1 MQGPLR
7 EQARSHRGAAGL
19 VGWCGGQSSMNLSG
33 PFIKRPVATMLL
45 SLAIMLLGGVSFGL
59 LPVSPLPQMD
69 FPVIVVQASLPG
81 ASPEVMASTV
91 ATPLERS
98 FGSIAGVN
106 TMSSRSSQGS
116 TRVILQFDLDRD
128 INGAA
133 REVQAAINA
142 SRTLLPS
149 GMRSMPTYKKV
160 NPSQAPIMVLSLTSD
175 VLEKGQL
182 YDLASTILSQS
193 LSQVQGV
200 GEVQIGGSSLPA
212 VRIELEPQSLN
223 QYGVALD
230 DVRNTIAN
238 ANVRRPKG
246 SVEDDQRLW
255 QVQANDQLEKAKD
268 YESLIIHYN
277 GGAALRLKD
286 VAKVSDGVEDRYNS
300 GFFND
305 DAAVLL
311 VINRQAGA
319 NIIETVNEI
328 KAQLPALQ
336 AVLPASVKLNLA
348 MDRSP
353 VIKATLHEAEMT
365 LLIAVALVILVVFLF
380 LGNFRASLIPTLAV
394 PVSLV
399 GTFAVMY
406 LYGFSL
412 NNLSLMAL
420 ILATGLVVDDAI
432 VVLEN
437 ISRHIDEGVRPMRA
451 AYLGAQEVGFTLLSM
466 NVSLVAVFLS
476 ILFMG
481 GIIESLFREFSITL
495 AAAIVV
501 SLVVSLTLTPMLCAR
516 WLKPHTP
523 GQENRLQRWSRRAN
537 DWMVGKY
544 ATSLDWVLR
553 HKRLTLL
560 SLFVTIG
567 VNIALYVVVPKTFMP
582 QQDTGQLIGFVRGDD
597 GLSFSV
603 MQPKMEIFRRAVLK
617 DEAVE
622 SVAGFI
628 GGNNGTNNAFM
639 LVRLKPIKERSISA
653 QKVIERL
660 RKEMPKVPGAQLMLM
675 ADQDLQ
681 FGGGREQTT
690 SQYSYILQSG
700 DLGALREW
708 YPKVVTALKALPELT
723 AIDAREGRGA
733 RQVTLIVDR
742 DQAKRLGVDM
752 DMVTAVLNNAYSQ
765 RQISTIYDSL
775 NQYQVVMEVNPKY
788 AQDPITLK
796 QVQVITADGARIPLS
811 TIAHYENS
819 LENDRVSHEGQFASE
834 SIAFDMAEG
843 VTVEQGGAAIERA
856 IAKVG
861 LPEDVIAKMAGTA
874 DAFAATQKSQP
885 WMILG
890 ALVAVYLVLGVL
902 YESYI
907 HPLTILST
915 LPSAGVG
922 ALLSI
927 YALGG
932 EFSLISLLGLFL
944 LIGVVKKNAILMID
958 LALQLER
965 SQGMAPL
972 ESIRSAC
979 LQRLRP
985 ILMTTLAAIL
995 GALPLLMSRAEGAE
1009 MRQPLGLT
1017 IIGGLIFSQVLT
1029 LYTTPVVYLYLD
1041 RLRHRFNKWRGVRT
1055 DAALETPL

>member
-1 MQGPLR
+1 
-7 EQARSHRGAAGL
+7 
-19 VGWCGGQSSMNLSG
+19 MNLSG

-98 FGSIAGVN
+98 FGAIAGVN

-142 SRTLLPS
+142 SRNLLPS

-193 LSQVQGV
+193 LSRVQGV

-212 VRIELEPQSLN
+212 VRIELEPQALN

-230 DVRNTIAN
+230 DVRKTIAD

-246 SVEDDQRLW
+246 SVEDGERLW
-255 QVQANDQLEKAKD
+255 QIQANDQLEKAKD
-268 YESLIIHYN
+268 YESLIIHYAD
-277 GGAALRLKD
+277 GAALRLKD

-365 LLIAVALVILVVFLF
+365 LLIAVALVVLVVYLF

-437 ISRHIDEGVRPMRA
+437 ISRHIDEGVKPMQA
-451 AYLGAQEVGFTLLSM
+451 AYLGAKEVGFTLLSM

-481 GIIESLFREFSITL
+481 GLVESLFREFSITL

-523 GQENRLQRWSRRAN
+523 GQENRLQRWSHKTN

-553 HKRLTLL
+553 HRRLTLF
-560 SLFVTIG
+560 SLLLTVG
-567 VNIALYVVVPKTFMP
+567 VNIALYVVVPKTFLP

-597 GLSFSV
+597 GLSFNV
-603 MQPKMEIFRRAVLK
+603 MQPKMETFRRAVLK

-639 LVRLKPIKERSISA
+639 IVRLKPIKERQLSA

-681 FGGGREQTT
+681 FGGGREQTS
-690 SQYSYILQSG
+690 SQYTYILQSG
-700 DLGALREW
+700 DLAELRKW
-708 YPKVVTALKALPELT
+708 FPKVVTALRALPELT
-723 AIDAREGRGA
+723 AIDAREGAGA
-733 RQVTLIVDR
+733 QQVTLIVDR

-752 DMVTAVLNNAYSQ
+752 NMVTAVLNNAYSQ

-788 AQDPITLK
+788 AQDPVTLK
-796 QVQVITADGARIPLS
+796 QVEVITADGARVPLS
-811 TIAHYENS
+811 TFAHYENS

-834 SIAFDMAEG
+834 SISFDMAEG
-843 VTVEQGGAAIERA
+843 VTVEQGSAAIERA

-885 WMILG
+885 FMILG
-890 ALVAVYLVLGVL
+890 ALLAVYLVLGVL

-932 EFSLISLLGLFL
+932 EFSLISLLGIFL

-965 SQGMAPL
+965 HEGLSPL

-995 GALPLLMSRAEGAE
+995 GALPLLLGRAEGAE

-1017 IIGGLIFSQVLT
+1017 IIGGLVFSQVLT

-1041 RLRHRFNKWRGVRT
+1041 KLRHRFNKWRGVRT

>member
-1 MQGPLR
+1 
-7 EQARSHRGAAGL
+7 
-19 VGWCGGQSSMNLSG
+19 MNLSG
-33 PFIKRPVATMLL
+33 PFIRRPVATMLL
-45 SLAIMLLGGVSFGL
+45 SFAIMLLGGVCFGL

-69 FPVIVVQASLPG
+69 FPVIVVQANLPG

-98 FGSIAGVN
+98 FGAIAGVN

-142 SRTLLPS
+142 SRNLLPS

-193 LSQVQGV
+193 LSQVSGV

-212 VRIELEPQSLN
+212 VRIELEPQLLN

-230 DVRNTIAN
+230 DVRTAIADS
-238 ANVRRPKG
+238 NVRRPKG
-246 SVEDDQRLW
+246 SVEDDRRMW

-268 YESLIIHYN
+268 YETLVIRYQDGSV
-277 GGAALRLKD
+277 LRLKD
-286 VAKVSDGVEDRYNS
+286 VAKVTDSVEDRYNS

-311 VINRQAGA
+311 VINRQSGA

-365 LLIAVALVILVVFLF
+365 LLIAVALVVLVVFLF

-437 ISRHIDEGVRPMRA
+437 ISRHIDEGVPPMEA
-451 AYLGAQEVGFTLLSM
+451 AYRGAEEVGFTLLSM

-495 AAAIVV
+495 AASIVV

-516 WLKPHTP
+516 WLKPHVP
-523 GQENRLQRWSRRAN
+523 GQENRLQRWSQRLNER
-537 DWMVGKY
+537 MVRGY
-544 ATSLDWVLR
+544 ASSLDWVLR
-553 HKRLTLL
+553 HRRLTLL
-560 SLFVTIG
+560 SLLVTIG
-567 VNIALYVVVPKTFMP
+567 VNVALYVVVPKTFMP

-597 GLSFSV
+597 GLSFGV

-617 DEAVE
+617 DEAVQ

-639 LVRLKPIKERSISA
+639 LVRLKPIKERNISA

-690 SQYSYILQSG
+690 SQYSYILQSAG
-700 DLGALREW
+700 LASLRTW
-708 YPKVVTALKALPELT
+708 YPKVVAAFRALPELT
-723 AIDAREGRGA
+723 AIDARDGGGA
-733 RQVTLIVDR
+733 QQVTLVVDR
-742 DQAKRLGVDM
+742 DQAKRLGIDM
-752 DMVTAVLNNAYSQ
+752 DMVTSVLNNAYSQ

-788 AQDPITLK
+788 AQDPSTLE
-796 QVQVITADGARIPLS
+796 QVQVITADGARVPLS

-819 LENDRVSHEGQFASE
+819 LEDDRVSHEGQFASE
-834 SIAFDMAEG
+834 GISFDMAEG
-843 VTVEQGGAAIERA
+843 VTVEQGTAAIERT
-856 IAKVG
+856 IAKLG
-861 LPEDVIAKMAGTA
+861 MPEDVIVKMAGTA

-885 WMILG
+885 FMILG
-890 ALVAVYLVLGVL
+890 ALLAVYLVLGVL

-927 YALGG
+927 YALGS

-965 SQGMAPL
+965 AGQTPL

-979 LQRLRP
+979 LLRLRP

-995 GALPLLMSRAEGAE
+995 GALPLLLGAAEGSE

-1017 IIGGLIFSQVLT
+1017 IIGGLVFSQVLT

-1041 RLRHRFNKWRGVRT
+1041 KLRHRFNRWRGVRT

>member
-1 MQGPLR
+1 
-7 EQARSHRGAAGL
+7 
-19 VGWCGGQSSMNLSG
+19 MNLSG
-33 PFIKRPVATMLL
+33 PFIRRPVATLLL
-45 SLAIMLLGGVSFGL
+45 SLAIMLLGGVSFNL
-59 LPVSPLPQMD
+59 LPVSPLPQID
-69 FPVIVVQASLPG
+69 FPVIVVSASLPG

-98 FGSIAGVN
+98 FGSIAGIT
-106 TMSSRSSQGS
+106 TMSSSSSQGS
-116 TRVILQFDLDRD
+116 TRVILAFDADRD

-142 SRTLLPS
+142 SRNLLPS
-149 GMRSMPTYKKV
+149 GMRSMPTYKKI
-160 NPSQAPIMVLSLTSD
+160 NPSQAPVMVLSLTSD
-175 VLEKGQL
+175 VLQKGQL

-193 LSQVQGV
+193 LSQVPGV

-212 VRIELEPQSLN
+212 VRIELQPKALD

-238 ANVRRPKG
+238 ANQRRPKG
-246 SVEDDQRLW
+246 SLEDSQRNW
-255 QVQANDQLEKAKD
+255 QIQANDQLEKAKD
-268 YESLIIHYN
+268 YEPLLIRYQN
-277 GGAALRLKD
+277 GAALRLSD
-286 VAKVSDGVEDRYNS
+286 VAKITDGVEDRYNS
-300 GFFND
+300 GFFNND
-305 DAAVLL
+305 SAVLL
-311 VINRQAGA
+311 VINRQSGA
-319 NIIETVNEI
+319 NIIETVRQI

-336 AVLPASVKLNLA
+336 AVLPSSVKLSLA

-353 VIKATLHEAEMT
+353 VITATLHEAEMT
-365 LLIAVALVILVVFLF
+365 LLIAVGLVILVVYLF

-412 NNLSLMAL
+412 NNFSLMAL

-437 ISRHIDEGVRPMRA
+437 ISRHIDEGVPPMKA
-451 AYLGAQEVGFTLLSM
+451 AYLGAEEVGFTLLSM

-481 GIIESLFREFSITL
+481 GIVTSLFREFSITL
-495 AAAIVV
+495 SAAIIV
-501 SLVVSLTLTPMLCAR
+501 SLIVSLTLTPMLCAR
-516 WLKPHTP
+516 WLKPQVKGRMT
-523 GQENRLQRWSRRAN
+523 GLQRWSQKVN
-537 DWMVGKY
+537 DRMVAGY
-544 ATSLDWVLR
+544 ASSLDWVLR
-553 HKRLTLL
+553 HRRLTLL
-560 SLFVTIG
+560 SLLLTIG
-567 VNIALYVVVPKTFMP
+567 VNVALYVVVPKTFMP

-603 MQPKMEIFRRAVLK
+603 MQPKMETFRKAVLN
-617 DEAVE
+617 DPAVL

-628 GGNNGTNNAFM
+628 GGNNGTNNAVM
-639 LVRLKPIKERSISA
+639 LVRLKPIAERKVSA
-653 QKVIERL
+653 QAVIERL
-660 RKEMPKVPGAQLMLM
+660 RKDVPLVPGGRLFLM

-681 FGGGREQTT
+681 FGGGRDQT
-690 SQYSYILQSG
+690 SAQYSYILQSG
-700 DLGALREW
+700 DLAALRLW
-708 YPKVVTALKALPELT
+708 YPKVVAAMRALPELT

-733 RQVTLIVDR
+733 AQVTLIVDR
-742 DQAKRLGVDM
+742 DQAKRLGIDM

-788 AQDPITLK
+788 AQDPITLN
-796 QVQVITADGARIPLS
+796 QMQVITADGARVPLS

-819 LENDRVSHEGQFASE
+819 LANDRVSHEGQFASE
-834 SIAFDMAEG
+834 NIAFDMAPG
-843 VTVEQGGAAIERA
+843 VTVEQGTAAIERA

-874 DAFAATQKSQP
+874 DAFAATQKGQP
-885 WMILG
+885 FMILG
-890 ALVAVYLVLGVL
+890 ALVAVYLVLGIL

-922 ALLSI
+922 AMLAI
-927 YALGG
+927 YLTGG

-965 SQGMAPL
+965 NDGLGPL

-979 LQRLRP
+979 LLRLRP

-995 GALPLLMSRAEGAE
+995 GALPLLLGTGDGAE
-1009 MRQPLGLT
+1009 MRHPLGLT
-1017 IIGGLIFSQVLT
+1017 IIGGLVFSQVLT

-1041 RLRHRFNKWRGVRT
+1041 RARHRFNAWRGVRT
-1055 DAALETPL
+1055 DAALDSAL

>member
-1 MQGPLR
+1 
-7 EQARSHRGAAGL
+7 
-19 VGWCGGQSSMNLSG
+19 MNLSG

-45 SLAIMLLGGVSFGL
+45 SLAIILLGGVSFGL

-98 FGSIAGVN
+98 FGAIAGVN

-142 SRTLLPS
+142 SRNLLPS

-212 VRIELEPQSLN
+212 VRIELEPQALN

-230 DVRNTIAN
+230 DVRKTIAD

-246 SVEDDQRLW
+246 SVEDGQRLW
-255 QVQANDQLEKAKD
+255 QIQANDQLEKAKD
-268 YESLIIHYN
+268 YESLIIHYAD
-277 GGAALRLKD
+277 GAALRLKD

-336 AVLPASVKLNLA
+336 AVLPASVKLDLA

-365 LLIAVALVILVVFLF
+365 LLIAVVLVILVVFLF

-437 ISRHIDEGVRPMRA
+437 ISRHIDEGVKPMQA
-451 AYLGAQEVGFTLLSM
+451 AYLGAKEVGFTLLSM

-481 GIIESLFREFSITL
+481 GIVESLFREFSITL

-523 GQENRLQRWSRRAN
+523 GQENRLQRWSRRTN

-553 HKRLTLL
+553 HRRLTLL
-560 SLFVTIG
+560 SLLITVG
-567 VNIALYVVVPKTFMP
+567 VNVALYVVVPKTFMP

-628 GGNNGTNNAFM
+628 GGSNGTNNAFM
-639 LVRLKPIKERSISA
+639 LVRLKPIKERQLNA

-700 DLGALREW
+700 DLGELRKW
-708 YPKVVTALKALPELT
+708 YPKVVAALRALPELT
-723 AIDAREGRGA
+723 AIDAREGKGA
-733 RQVTLIVDR
+733 QQVTLIVDR
-742 DQAKRLGVDM
+742 DQAKRLGIDM
-752 DMVTAVLNNAYSQ
+752 DMVTSVLNNAYSQ

-788 AQDPITLK
+788 AQDPVTLK
-796 QVQVITADGARIPLS
+796 QVQVITADGARVPLS
-811 TIAHYENS
+811 TIAHYESS
-819 LENDRVSHEGQFASE
+819 LEDDRVSHEGQFASE
-834 SIAFDMAEG
+834 DISFDMAEG
-843 VTVEQGGAAIERA
+843 VTVEQGSAAIERA
-856 IAKVG
+856 IAKLG

-885 WMILG
+885 FMILG
-890 ALVAVYLVLGVL
+890 ALLAVYLVLGVL

-965 SQGMAPL
+965 HQGLSPL

-995 GALPLLMSRAEGAE
+995 GALPLLLSRAEGAE

-1041 RLRHRFNKWRGVRT
+1041 KLRHRFNKWRGVRT

>member
-1 MQGPLR
+1 
-7 EQARSHRGAAGL
+7 
-19 VGWCGGQSSMNLSG
+19 MNLSG
-33 PFIKRPVATMLL
+33 PFIRRPVATMLL
-45 SLAIMLLGGVSFGL
+45 SFAIMLLGGVSFGL
-59 LPVSPLPQMD
+59 LPVAPLPQMD
-69 FPVIVVQASLPG
+69 FPVIVVQANLPG

-98 FGSIAGVN
+98 FGAIAGVN

-142 SRTLLPS
+142 SRNLLPS

-175 VLEKGQL
+175 VLKKGQL

-193 LSQVQGV
+193 LSQVSGV

-212 VRIELEPQSLN
+212 VRIELEPHLLN

-230 DVRNTIAN
+230 DVRTAIADS
-238 ANVRRPKG
+238 NVRRPKG
-246 SVEDDQRLW
+246 SVEDDRRMW

-268 YESLIIHYN
+268 YETLIIRYQD
-277 GGAALRLKD
+277 GSVLRLKD
-286 VAKVSDGVEDRYNS
+286 VAKVTDSVEDRYNS
-300 GFFND
+300 GFFNN

-365 LLIAVALVILVVFLF
+365 LLIAVALVVLVVFLF

-437 ISRHIDEGVRPMRA
+437 ISRHIDEGVPPMTA
-451 AYLGAQEVGFTLLSM
+451 AYRGAEEVGFTLLSM

-495 AAAIVV
+495 AASIVV

-516 WLKPHTP
+516 WLKPHVP
-523 GQENRLQRWSRRAN
+523 GQENRLQRWSQRLNER
-537 DWMVGKY
+537 MVRGY

-553 HKRLTLL
+553 HRRLTLL
-560 SLFVTIG
+560 SLLVTIG
-567 VNIALYVVVPKTFMP
+567 VNVALYVVVPKTFMP

-597 GLSFSV
+597 GLSFNV

-617 DEAVE
+617 DEAVQ

-639 LVRLKPIKERSISA
+639 LVRLKPIKERDISA

-690 SQYSYILQSG
+690 SQYSYILQSA
-700 DLGALREW
+700 DLASLRAW
-708 YPKVVTALKALPELT
+708 YPKVVAAFRALPELT
-723 AIDAREGRGA
+723 AIDARDGGGA
-733 RQVTLIVDR
+733 QQVTLVVDR
-742 DQAKRLGVDM
+742 DQAKRLGIDM

-788 AQDPITLK
+788 AQDPSTLE
-796 QVQVITADGARIPLS
+796 QVQVITADGARVPLS
-811 TIAHYENS
+811 AIAHYENS
-819 LENDRVSHEGQFASE
+819 LEDDRVSHEGQFASE
-834 SIAFDMAEG
+834 GISFDMAEG
-843 VTVEQGGAAIERA
+843 VSVEQGTAAIERA
-856 IAKVG
+856 LAKLG

-885 WMILG
+885 FMILG
-890 ALVAVYLVLGVL
+890 ALLAVYLVLGVL

-965 SQGMAPL
+965 AGQTPL

-979 LQRLRP
+979 LLRLRP

-995 GALPLLMSRAEGAE
+995 GALPLLLGAAEGSE

-1017 IIGGLIFSQVLT
+1017 IIGGLVFSQVLT

-1041 RLRHRFNKWRGVRT
+1041 KLRHRFNRWRGVRT

>member
-1 MQGPLR
+1 
-7 EQARSHRGAAGL
+7 
-19 VGWCGGQSSMNLSG
+19 MNLSG

-69 FPVIVVQASLPG
+69 FPVIVVSASLPG

-98 FGSIAGVN
+98 FGAIAGVN

-116 TRVILQFDLDRD
+116 TRVILQFDQDRD

-142 SRTLLPS
+142 SRNLLPS

-175 VLEKGQL
+175 VLAKGEL

-193 LSQVQGV
+193 LSQVPGV

-212 VRIELEPQSLN
+212 VRIELEPQLLN

-246 SVEDDQRLW
+246 AVSNDEHNW
-255 QVQANDQLEKAKD
+255 QIQANDQLEKAKD
-268 YESLIIHYN
+268 YEPLIIRYQD
-277 GGAALRLKD
+277 GAALRLSH
-286 VAKVSDGVEDRYNS
+286 VAKVQDGVEDRYNS
-300 GFFND
+300 GFFNN

-319 NIIETVNEI
+319 NIIETVNAI

-399 GTFAVMY
+399 GTFAIMY
-406 LYGFSL
+406 LFGFSL

-437 ISRHIDEGVRPMRA
+437 ISRHIDAGISPMKA
-451 AYLGAQEVGFTLLSM
+451 AYLGAKEVGFTLLSM

-516 WLKPHTP
+516 WLKPHVP
-523 GQENRLQRWSRRAN
+523 GTENAMQRWSIRLN
-537 DWMVGKY
+537 DRMVLGY
-544 ATSLDWVLR
+544 ARSLDWVLR

-560 SLFVTIG
+560 SLLLTIG
-567 VNIALYVVVPKTFMP
+567 VNVALYVVVPKTFMP

-603 MQPKMEIFRRAVLK
+603 MQPKMDIFRQAVLA
-617 DEAVE
+617 DPAVD

-628 GGNNGTNNAFM
+628 GGNSGTNNAVM
-639 LVRLKPIKERSISA
+639 IVRLKPITERKISA

-660 RKEMPKVPGAQLMLM
+660 RDNMPKVPGGRLMLM

-681 FGGGREQTT
+681 FGGGREQTS

-700 DLGALREW
+700 DLGELRTW
-708 YPKVVTALKALPELT
+708 YPKVVAALKSLPELT

-733 RQVTLIVDR
+733 QQVTLVVDR
-742 DQAKRLGVDM
+742 DQAKRLGVNM

-788 AQDPITLK
+788 AQDPQTLD

-811 TIAHYENS
+811 AIAHYENS
-819 LENDRVSHEGQFASE
+819 LQDDRVEHEGQFASE
-834 SIAFDMAEG
+834 TISFDMAPG
-843 VTVEQGGAAIERA
+843 VSLEQGTAAIERE
-856 IAKVG
+856 IAKLG
-861 LPEDVIAKMAGTA
+861 LPEEVIVKMAGTG

-885 WMILG
+885 FMILG
-890 ALVAVYLVLGVL
+890 ALVAVYLVLGIL

-927 YALGG
+927 YLTGG
-932 EFSLISLLGLFL
+932 EFSLISLLGIFL

-965 SQGMAPL
+965 HSGMGPQ

-995 GALPLLMSRAEGAE
+995 GALPLMLSHAEGAE

-1017 IIGGLIFSQVLT
+1017 IIGGLVFSQILT

-1041 RLRHRFNKWRGVRT
+1041 RARHRFNQWRGVRT

>member
-1 MQGPLR
+1 
-7 EQARSHRGAAGL
+7 
-19 VGWCGGQSSMNLSG
+19 MNLSG

-98 FGSIAGVN
+98 FGAIAGVN

-142 SRTLLPS
+142 SRNLLPS

-212 VRIELEPQSLN
+212 VRIELEPQLLN

-230 DVRNTIAN
+230 DVRNAIAN
-238 ANVRRPKG
+238 ANQRRPKG

-255 QVQANDQLEKAKD
+255 QIQANDQLEKARD
-268 YESLIIHYN
+268 YEPLIIHYKD
-277 GGAALRLKD
+277 GAALRLKD

-380 LGNFRASLIPTLAV
+380 LGNFRASVIPTLAV

-437 ISRHIDEGVRPMRA
+437 ISRHIDEGIAPMKA
-451 AYLGAQEVGFTLLSM
+451 AFLGAKEVGFTLLSM

-523 GQENRLQRWSRRAN
+523 GQENALQRWSRRSN
-537 DWMVGKY
+537 EWMVGKY

-560 SLFVTIG
+560 SLLLTIG
-567 VNIALYVVVPKTFMP
+567 VNVALYVVVPKTFMP

-617 DEAVE
+617 DAAVE

-628 GGNNGTNNAFM
+628 GGSNGTNNAFM
-639 LVRLKPIKERSISA
+639 LVRLKPIKERNISA

-700 DLGALREW
+700 DLGELRQW
-708 YPKVVTALKALPELT
+708 YPKVVTALRALPELT
-723 AIDAREGRGA
+723 AIDAREGHGA
-733 RQVTLIVDR
+733 QQVTLIVDR

-788 AQDPITLK
+788 ARDPITLN
-796 QVQVITADGARIPLS
+796 QVQVITSEGARIPLS
-811 TIAHYENS
+811 AIAHYENS
-819 LENDRVSHEGQFASE
+819 LEDDRVSHEGQFASE
-834 SIAFDMAEG
+834 SISFDMAEG
-843 VTVEQGGAAIERA
+843 VTVEQGTAAIERA
-856 IAKVG
+856 IAKLG
-861 LPEDVIAKMAGTA
+861 MPEDVIVKMAGTA

-885 WMILG
+885 FMILG
-890 ALVAVYLVLGVL
+890 ALLAVYLVLGVL

-927 YALGG
+927 YVLGG

-965 SQGMAPL
+965 HQGLDPL
-972 ESIRSAC
+972 QSIRSAC

-995 GALPLLMSRAEGAE
+995 GALPLLLGNAEGSE

-1017 IIGGLIFSQVLT
+1017 IIGGLVFSQILT

-1041 RLRHRFNKWRGVRT
+1041 RLRHKFNHWRGVRT

>member
-1 MQGPLR
+1 
-7 EQARSHRGAAGL
+7 
-19 VGWCGGQSSMNLSG
+19 MNLSG

-98 FGSIAGVN
+98 FGAIAGVN

-142 SRTLLPS
+142 SRNLLPS

-212 VRIELEPQSLN
+212 VRIELEPQALN

-230 DVRNTIAN
+230 DVRKTIAG

-246 SVEDDQRLW
+246 SVEDGERLW
-255 QVQANDQLEKAKD
+255 QIQANDQLEKAKD
-268 YESLIIHYN
+268 YESLIIHYKD
-277 GGAALRLKD
+277 GAALRLKD

-437 ISRHIDEGVRPMRA
+437 ISRHIDEGVKPMKA
-451 AYLGAQEVGFTLLSM
+451 AYLGAKEVGFTLLSM

-481 GIIESLFREFSITL
+481 GIVESLFREFSITL

-553 HKRLTLL
+553 HRRLTLL
-560 SLFVTIG
+560 SLIITVG
-567 VNIALYVVVPKTFMP
+567 VNVALYVVVPKTFMP

-603 MQPKMEIFRRAVLK
+603 MQPKMETFRRAVLK

-628 GGNNGTNNAFM
+628 GGTNGTNNAFM
-639 LVRLKPIKERSISA
+639 LVRLKPIKERNLSA

-708 YPKVVTALKALPELT
+708 YPKVVTALRALPELT

-733 RQVTLIVDR
+733 QQVTLIVDR

-752 DMVTAVLNNAYSQ
+752 NMVTAVLNNAYSQ

-788 AQDPITLK
+788 AQDPVTLN

-819 LENDRVSHEGQFASE
+819 LEDDRVSHEGQFASE

-843 VTVEQGGAAIERA
+843 VTVEQGSAAIERA

-885 WMILG
+885 FMILG
-890 ALVAVYLVLGVL
+890 ALLAVYLVLGVL

-965 SQGMAPL
+965 HQGLSPL

-995 GALPLLMSRAEGAE
+995 GALPLLLGRAEGAE

-1041 RLRHRFNKWRGVRT
+1041 KLRHRFNKWRGVRT

>member
-1 MQGPLR
+1 
-7 EQARSHRGAAGL
+7 
-19 VGWCGGQSSMNLSG
+19 MNLSG

-98 FGSIAGVN
+98 FGAIAGVN

-142 SRTLLPS
+142 SRNLLPS

-212 VRIELEPQSLN
+212 VRIELEPQALN

-230 DVRNTIAN
+230 DVRTTIAA

-246 SVEDDQRLW
+246 SVEDGERLW
-255 QVQANDQLEKAKD
+255 QIQANDQLEKAKD
-268 YESLIIHYN
+268 YESLIIHYAN
-277 GGAALRLKD
+277 GAALRLKD

-365 LLIAVALVILVVFLF
+365 LLIAVVLVILVVFLF

-437 ISRHIDEGVRPMRA
+437 ISRHIDEGVKPMKA

-523 GQENRLQRWSRRAN
+523 GEENRLQRWSRRTN
-537 DWMVGKY
+537 DWMVAKY

-553 HKRLTLL
+553 HRRLTLL
-560 SLFVTIG
+560 SLFVTVG
-567 VNIALYVVVPKTFMP
+567 VNVALYVVVPKTFMP

-597 GLSFSV
+597 GLSFNV

-628 GGNNGTNNAFM
+628 GGTNGTNNAFM
-639 LVRLKPIKERSISA
+639 LVRLKPIKERQLSA

-700 DLGALREW
+700 DLGSLREW
-708 YPKVVTALKALPELT
+708 YPKVVAALRALPELT

-733 RQVTLIVDR
+733 QQVTLIVDR

-752 DMVTAVLNNAYSQ
+752 NMVTSVLNNAYSQ

-788 AQDPITLK
+788 AQDPVTLK

-811 TIAHYENS
+811 TIAHYESS
-819 LENDRVSHEGQFASE
+819 LEDDRVSHEGQFASE

-843 VTVEQGGAAIERA
+843 VTVEQGSAAIERA

-885 WMILG
+885 FMILG
-890 ALVAVYLVLGVL
+890 ALLAVYLVLGVL

-965 SQGMAPL
+965 HQGMTPL

-995 GALPLLMSRAEGAE
+995 GALPLLLSRAEGAE

-1041 RLRHRFNKWRGVRT
+1041 KLRHRFNKWRGVRT

>member
-1 MQGPLR
+1 
-7 EQARSHRGAAGL
+7 
-19 VGWCGGQSSMNLSG
+19 MNLSG

-98 FGSIAGVN
+98 FGAIAGVN

-142 SRTLLPS
+142 SRNLLPS

-212 VRIELEPQSLN
+212 VRIELEPQALN

-230 DVRNTIAN
+230 DVRKTIAG

-246 SVEDDQRLW
+246 SVEDSERLW
-255 QVQANDQLEKAKD
+255 QIQANDQLEKAKD

-277 GGAALRLKD
+277 NGAALRLKD

-437 ISRHIDEGVRPMRA
+437 ISRHIDEGVKPMKA
-451 AYLGAQEVGFTLLSM
+451 AYLGAKEVGFTLLSM

-481 GIIESLFREFSITL
+481 GIVESLFREFSITL

-523 GQENRLQRWSRRAN
+523 GQENRLQRWSRKTN

-553 HKRLTLL
+553 HRRLTLL
-560 SLFVTIG
+560 SLIVTVG
-567 VNIALYVVVPKTFMP
+567 VNVALYVVVPKTFMP

-603 MQPKMEIFRRAVLK
+603 MQPKMETFRRAVLK

-628 GGNNGTNNAFM
+628 GGTNGTNNAFM
-639 LVRLKPIKERSISA
+639 LVRLKPIKERNLSA

-708 YPKVVTALKALPELT
+708 YPKVVTALRALPELT

-733 RQVTLIVDR
+733 QQVTLIVDR

-752 DMVTAVLNNAYSQ
+752 NMVTAVLNNAYSQ

-788 AQDPITLK
+788 AQDPVTLQ

-819 LENDRVSHEGQFASE
+819 LEDDRVSHEGQFASE

-843 VTVEQGGAAIERA
+843 VTVEQGSAAIERA

-885 WMILG
+885 FMILG
-890 ALVAVYLVLGVL
+890 ALLAVYLVLGVL

-965 SQGMAPL
+965 HQGLSPL

-995 GALPLLMSRAEGAE
+995 GALPLLLGRAEGAE

-1041 RLRHRFNKWRGVRT
+1041 KLRHRFNKWRGVRT

>member
-1 MQGPLR
+1 
-7 EQARSHRGAAGL
+7 
-19 VGWCGGQSSMNLSG
+19 MNLSG

-69 FPVIVVQASLPG
+69 FPVIVVSASLPG

-98 FGSIAGVN
+98 FGAIAGVN

-116 TRVILQFDLDRD
+116 TRVILQFDQDRD

-142 SRTLLPS
+142 SRNLLPS
-149 GMRSMPTYKKV
+149 GMKSMPTYKKV

-175 VLEKGQL
+175 VLSKGEL

-193 LSQVQGV
+193 LSQVPGV

-212 VRIELEPQSLN
+212 VRIELEPQLLN
-223 QYGVALD
+223 QYGVSLD

-246 SVEDDQRLW
+246 AVSDGDRNW
-255 QVQANDQLEKAKD
+255 QIQANDQLEKAKD
-268 YESLIIHYN
+268 YEPLIIRYQD
-277 GGAALRLKD
+277 GAALRLSH
-286 VAKVSDGVEDRYNS
+286 VAKVKDSVEDRYNS
-300 GFFND
+300 GFFNN

-311 VINRQAGA
+311 VVNRQAGA
-319 NIIETVNEI
+319 NIIETVNAI
-328 KAQLPALQ
+328 KAQLPVLQ
-336 AVLPASVKLNLA
+336 AVLPASVQLNLA

-380 LGNFRASLIPTLAV
+380 LGNWRASLIPTLAV

-399 GTFAVMY
+399 GTFAIMY

-437 ISRHIDEGVRPMRA
+437 ISRHIDDGIAPMKA
-451 AYLGAQEVGFTLLSM
+451 ALLGAKEVGFTLLSM

-481 GIIESLFREFSITL
+481 GIVESLFREFSITL
-495 AAAIVV
+495 AASIVV

-516 WLKPHTP
+516 WLKPHVP
-523 GQENRLQRWSRRAN
+523 GTENAMQRWSMRLNER
-537 DWMVGKY
+537 MVSGY
-544 ATSLDWVLR
+544 ARSLDWVLR
-553 HKRLTLL
+553 HQRLTLF
-560 SLFVTIG
+560 SLLVTIG
-567 VNIALYVVVPKTFMP
+567 VNVALYVVVPKTFMP

-603 MQPKMEIFRRAVLK
+603 MQPKMEIFRKAVLA
-617 DEAVE
+617 DPAVE

-628 GGNNGTNNAFM
+628 GGNGGTNNAFM
-639 LVRLKPIKERSISA
+639 IVRLKPVSERKVSS

-660 RKEMPKVPGAQLMLM
+660 RENMPKVPGGRLMLM

-681 FGGGREQTT
+681 FGGGREQTS

-700 DLGALREW
+700 DLGELRAW
-708 YPKVVTALKALPELT
+708 YPKVVAALKALPELT

-733 RQVTLIVDR
+733 QQVTLVVDR

-788 AQDPITLK
+788 AQDPETLN
-796 QVQVITADGARIPLS
+796 QVQVITADGQRIPLS
-811 TIAHYENS
+811 AIAHYENS
-819 LENDRVSHEGQFASE
+819 LQNDRVEHEGQFASE
-834 SIAFDMAEG
+834 TISFDMAPG
-843 VTVEQGGAAIERA
+843 VTVEQGTTAIEHA
-856 IAKVG
+856 IAKLG
-861 LPEDVIAKMAGTA
+861 LPEEVIVKMAGTG

-885 WMILG
+885 FMILG
-890 ALVAVYLVLGVL
+890 ALVAVYLVLGIL

-927 YALGG
+927 YLTGG

-965 SQGMAPL
+965 HAGLGPQ

-985 ILMTTLAAIL
+985 ILMTTLAAML
-995 GALPLLMSRAEGAE
+995 GALPLMLSTAEGAE

-1017 IIGGLIFSQVLT
+1017 IIGGLLLSQILT

-1041 RLRHRFNKWRGVRT
+1041 RMRRRFNKWRGVRT

>member
-1 MQGPLR
+1 
-7 EQARSHRGAAGL
+7 
-19 VGWCGGQSSMNLSG
+19 MNLSG

-59 LPVSPLPQMD
+59 LPVAPLPQMD

-98 FGSIAGVN
+98 FGAIAGVN

-142 SRTLLPS
+142 SRNLLPS

-212 VRIELEPQSLN
+212 VRIELEPQALN

-230 DVRNTIAN
+230 DVRKTIAD

-246 SVEDDQRLW
+246 SVEDGQRLW
-255 QVQANDQLEKAKD
+255 QIQANDQLEKAKD
-268 YESLIIHYN
+268 YESLIIHYAD
-277 GGAALRLKD
+277 GAALRLKD

-437 ISRHIDEGVRPMRA
+437 ISRHIDEGVKPMEA
-451 AYLGAQEVGFTLLSM
+451 AYLGAKEVGFTLLSM

-495 AAAIVV
+495 AASIVV

-523 GQENRLQRWSRRAN
+523 GQENRLQRFSRRTN

-553 HKRLTLL
+553 HRRLTLL
-560 SLFVTIG
+560 SLLITVG
-567 VNIALYVVVPKTFMP
+567 VNVALYVVVPKTFMP

-603 MQPKMEIFRRAVLK
+603 MQPKMETFRRAVLK

-628 GGNNGTNNAFM
+628 GGTNGTNNAFM
-639 LVRLKPIKERSISA
+639 LVRLKPIKDRQLSA

-660 RKEMPKVPGAQLMLM
+660 RKEMPKVAGAQLMLM

-690 SQYSYILQSG
+690 SQYSYILQSA
-700 DLGALREW
+700 DLGSLREW
-708 YPKVVTALKALPELT
+708 YPKVVTALRALPELT

-733 RQVTLIVDR
+733 QQVTLIVDR
-742 DQAKRLGVDM
+742 DQAKRLGIDM
-752 DMVTAVLNNAYSQ
+752 DMVTSVLNNAYSQ

-788 AQDPITLK
+788 AQDPVTLK
-796 QVQVITADGARIPLS
+796 QVQVITADGARVPLS
-811 TIAHYENS
+811 TFAHYESS
-819 LENDRVSHEGQFASE
+819 LEDDRVSHEGQFASE
-834 SIAFDMAEG
+834 DISFDMAEG
-843 VTVEQGGAAIERA
+843 VTVEQGSAAIERA
-856 IAKVG
+856 IAKLG

-885 WMILG
+885 FMILG
-890 ALVAVYLVLGVL
+890 ALLAVYLVLGVL

-965 SQGMAPL
+965 HQGMTPL

-995 GALPLLMSRAEGAE
+995 GALPLLLSRAEGAE

-1017 IIGGLIFSQVLT
+1017 IIGGLVFSQVLT

-1041 RLRHRFNKWRGVRT
+1041 KLRHRFNKWRGVRT

>member
-1 MQGPLR
+1 
-7 EQARSHRGAAGL
+7 
-19 VGWCGGQSSMNLSG
+19 MNLSG

-69 FPVIVVQASLPG
+69 FPVIVVQANLPG

-98 FGSIAGVN
+98 FGAIAGVN

-142 SRTLLPS
+142 SRNLLPS

-212 VRIELEPQSLN
+212 VRIELEPQALN

-246 SVEDDQRLW
+246 SVEDGQRLW

-268 YESLIIHYN
+268 YESLIIHYAD
-277 GGAALRLKD
+277 GAALRLKD

-437 ISRHIDEGVRPMRA
+437 ISRHIDKGVPPMKA

-481 GIIESLFREFSITL
+481 GIVESLFREFSITL
-495 AAAIVV
+495 AASIVV
-501 SLVVSLTLTPMLCAR
+501 SLLVSLTLTPMLCAR

-523 GQENRLQRWSRRAN
+523 GQENRLQRWSQRVNA
-537 DWMVGKY
+537 WMVGKY

-553 HKRLTLL
+553 HRLLTLL
-560 SLFVTIG
+560 SLFVTVG

-597 GLSFSV
+597 GLSFTV
-603 MQPKMEIFRRAVLK
+603 MQPKMEVFRREVLK
-617 DEAVE
+617 DPAVE

-639 LVRLKPIKERSISA
+639 LVRLKPIKERNLSA

-700 DLGALREW
+700 DLGELREW

-733 RQVTLIVDR
+733 QQVTLIVDR

-752 DMVTAVLNNAYSQ
+752 DMVTSVLNNAYSQ

-788 AQDPITLK
+788 AQDPITLN

-819 LENDRVSHEGQFASE
+819 LEDDRVSHEGQFASE
-834 SIAFDMAEG
+834 SISFDMAEG
-843 VTVEQGGAAIERA
+843 VTVEQGTAAIERA

-861 LPEDVIAKMAGTA
+861 LPEAVIAKMSGTA

-965 SQGMAPL
+965 HQGLEPL

-995 GALPLLMSRAEGAE
+995 GALPLLLGRAEGAE

-1041 RLRHRFNKWRGVRT
+1041 KLRHRFNHWRGVRT

>member
-1 MQGPLR
+1 
-7 EQARSHRGAAGL
+7 
-19 VGWCGGQSSMNLSG
+19 MNLSG

-98 FGSIAGVN
+98 FGAIAGVN

-142 SRTLLPS
+142 SRNLLPS

-212 VRIELEPQSLN
+212 VRIELEPQALN

-255 QVQANDQLEKAKD
+255 QVQANDQLERAKD

-437 ISRHIDEGVRPMRA
+437 ISRHIDAGVRPMKA

-501 SLVVSLTLTPMLCAR
+501 SLLVSLTLTPMLCAR

-567 VNIALYVVVPKTFMP
+567 VNIALYIVVPKTFLP

-628 GGNNGTNNAFM
+628 GGSNGTNNAFM
-639 LVRLKPIKERSISA
+639 LVRLKPIKERNISA

-788 AQDPITLK
+788 AQDPVTLK

-861 LPEDVIAKMAGTA
+861 LPEEVIAKMAGTA

-965 SQGMAPL
+965 HQGMAPL

-995 GALPLLMSRAEGAE
+995 GALPLLLSRAEGAE

-1041 RLRHRFNKWRGVRT
+1041 KLRHRFNKWRGVRT

>member
-1 MQGPLR
+1 
-7 EQARSHRGAAGL
+7 
-19 VGWCGGQSSMNLSG
+19 MNLSG

-91 ATPLERS
+91 ATPLEHS
-98 FGSIAGVN
+98 FGAIAGVN

-142 SRTLLPS
+142 SRNLLPS

-212 VRIELEPQSLN
+212 VRIELEPQALN

-230 DVRNTIAN
+230 DVRNTVAN

-246 SVEDDQRLW
+246 SVEDGQRLW

-300 GFFND
+300 GFFNN

-437 ISRHIDEGVRPMRA
+437 ITRHIDEGVPPMKA

-495 AAAIVV
+495 AASIVV

-523 GQENRLQRWSRRAN
+523 GEENRLQRWSHRAN
-537 DWMVGKY
+537 EWMVAKY

-553 HKRLTLL
+553 HRRLTLL
-560 SLFVTIG
+560 SLIVTVG

-603 MQPKMEIFRRAVLK
+603 MQPKMETFRRAVLK

-628 GGNNGTNNAFM
+628 GGTNGTNNAFM
-639 LVRLKPIKERSISA
+639 LVRLKPIKERGVSA

-660 RKEMPKVPGAQLMLM
+660 RKEMPKVAGAQLMLM

-690 SQYSYILQSG
+690 SQYSYILQSA
-700 DLGALREW
+700 DLGELRQW

-733 RQVTLIVDR
+733 QQVTLIVDR

-819 LENDRVSHEGQFASE
+819 LEDDRVSHEGQFASE
-834 SIAFDMAEG
+834 SISFDMAEG
-843 VTVEQGGAAIERA
+843 VTVEQGTAAIERA
-856 IAKVG
+856 IAKLG
-861 LPEDVIAKMAGTA
+861 MPEDVIVKMAGTA

-965 SQGMAPL
+965 HQGLEPL
-972 ESIRSAC
+972 ASIRSAC

-995 GALPLLMSRAEGAE
+995 GALPLLLSRAEGAE

-1041 RLRHRFNKWRGVRT
+1041 KLRHRFNHWRGVRT

>member
-1 MQGPLR
+1 
-7 EQARSHRGAAGL
+7 
-19 VGWCGGQSSMNLSG
+19 MNLSG
-33 PFIKRPVATMLL
+33 PFIRRPVATMLL
-45 SLAIMLLGGVSFGL
+45 SFAIMLLGGVCFGL

-69 FPVIVVQASLPG
+69 FPVIVVQANLPG

-98 FGSIAGVN
+98 FGAIAGVN

-142 SRTLLPS
+142 SRNLLPS

-193 LSQVQGV
+193 LSQVSGV

-212 VRIELEPQSLN
+212 VRIELEPQLLN

-230 DVRNTIAN
+230 DVRTAIAN
-238 ANVRRPKG
+238 SNVRRPKG
-246 SVEDDQRLW
+246 SVEDDQRMW

-268 YESLIIHYN
+268 YETLIIRYQD
-277 GGAALRLKD
+277 GSVLRLKD

-365 LLIAVALVILVVFLF
+365 LLIAVALVVLVVFLF

-437 ISRHIDEGVRPMRA
+437 ISRHIDEGVPPLKA
-451 AYLGAQEVGFTLLSM
+451 AYLGAEEVGFTLLSM
-466 NVSLVAVFLS
+466 NASLVAVFLS

-481 GIIESLFREFSITL
+481 GIVESLFREFSITL
-495 AAAIVV
+495 AAAIIV
-501 SLVVSLTLTPMLCAR
+501 SLIVSLTLTPMLCAR
-516 WLKPHTP
+516 WLKPHVP
-523 GQENRLQRWSRRAN
+523 GQENRLQRWSQGAN
-537 DWMVGKY
+537 ERMVRGY
-544 ATSLDWVLR
+544 ARTLDWVLR
-553 HKRLTLL
+553 HRRLTLL
-560 SLFVTIG
+560 SLLVTIG

-597 GLSFSV
+597 GLSFNV

-617 DEAVE
+617 DEAVQ

-639 LVRLKPIKERSISA
+639 LVRLKPINERRISA

-660 RKEMPKVPGAQLMLM
+660 RKEMPKVPGGQLMLM

-690 SQYSYILQSG
+690 SQYSYILQSA
-700 DLGALREW
+700 DLASLREW
-708 YPKVVTALKALPELT
+708 YPKVVAAFRALPELT
-723 AIDAREGRGA
+723 AIDARDGGGA
-733 RQVTLIVDR
+733 QQVTLIVDR
-742 DQAKRLGVDM
+742 DQAKRLGIDM
-752 DMVTAVLNNAYSQ
+752 DMVTSVLNNAYSQ

-788 AQDPITLK
+788 AQDPNTLE
-796 QVQVITADGARIPLS
+796 QVQVITADGARVPLS
-811 TIAHYENS
+811 AIAHYENS
-819 LENDRVSHEGQFASE
+819 LEDDRVSHEGQFASE
-834 SIAFDMAEG
+834 GISFDMAEG
-843 VTVEQGGAAIERA
+843 VTVEQGTAAIERA
-856 IAKVG
+856 IAKLG
-861 LPEDVIAKMAGTA
+861 MPEDVIAKMAGTA

-885 WMILG
+885 FMVLG
-890 ALVAVYLVLGVL
+890 ALLAVYLVLGVL

-927 YALGG
+927 YVLGS

-965 SQGMAPL
+965 AGQTPL

-979 LQRLRP
+979 LLRLRP
-985 ILMTTLAAIL
+985 ILMTTVAAIL
-995 GALPLLMSRAEGAE
+995 GALPLLLGGAEGSE

-1017 IIGGLIFSQVLT
+1017 IIGGLVFSQVLT

-1041 RLRHRFNKWRGVRT
+1041 NLRHRFNRWRGVRT

>member
-1 MQGPLR
+1 
-7 EQARSHRGAAGL
+7 
-19 VGWCGGQSSMNLSG
+19 MNLSG

-98 FGSIAGVN
+98 FGAIAGVN

-142 SRTLLPS
+142 SRNLLPS

-212 VRIELEPQSLN
+212 VRIELEPQALN

-230 DVRNTIAN
+230 DVRKTIAE

-246 SVEDDQRLW
+246 SVEDGQRLW
-255 QVQANDQLEKAKD
+255 QIQANDQLEKAKD
-268 YESLIIHYN
+268 YESLIIHYAD
-277 GGAALRLKD
+277 GAALRLKD

-365 LLIAVALVILVVFLF
+365 LLIAVALVIVVVFLF
-380 LGNFRASLIPTLAV
+380 LGNFRASLIPSLAV

-437 ISRHIDEGVRPMRA
+437 ISRHIDEGVKPMQA
-451 AYLGAQEVGFTLLSM
+451 AYLGAKEVGFTLLSM

-481 GIIESLFREFSITL
+481 GIVESLFREFSITL
-495 AAAIVV
+495 AAAIIV

-523 GQENRLQRWSRRAN
+523 GQENRLQRWSQRTN
-537 DWMVGKY
+537 DWMVDKY
-544 ATSLDWVLR
+544 ASSLDWVLR
-553 HKRLTLL
+553 HRRLTLF
-560 SLFVTIG
+560 SLLITVA
-567 VNIALYVVVPKTFMP
+567 VNVALYVVVPKTFMP

-617 DEAVE
+617 DAAVE

-628 GGNNGTNNAFM
+628 GGSNGTNNAFM
-639 LVRLKPIKERSISA
+639 LVRLKPIKDRQLNA

-700 DLGALREW
+700 DLGELRKW
-708 YPKVVTALKALPELT
+708 YPKVVTALRALPELT
-723 AIDAREGRGA
+723 AIDAREGAGA
-733 RQVTLIVDR
+733 QQVTLIVDR

-788 AQDPITLK
+788 AQDPVTLK
-796 QVQVITADGARIPLS
+796 QVQVITAEGARVPLS
-811 TIAHYENS
+811 TFAHYENS
-819 LENDRVSHEGQFASE
+819 LEDDRVSHEGQFASE

-843 VTVEQGGAAIERA
+843 VTVEQGSAAIERA

-885 WMILG
+885 FMILG
-890 ALVAVYLVLGVL
+890 ALLAVYLVLGVL

-927 YALGG
+927 YVLGS

-965 SQGMAPL
+965 HQGLSPL

-995 GALPLLMSRAEGAE
+995 GALPLLLGRAEGAE

-1017 IIGGLIFSQVLT
+1017 IIGGLVFSQILT

-1041 RLRHRFNKWRGVRT
+1041 KLRHRFNKWRGVRT

>member
-1 MQGPLR
+1 
-7 EQARSHRGAAGL
+7 
-19 VGWCGGQSSMNLSG
+19 MNLSG
-33 PFIKRPVATMLL
+33 PFIRRPVATMLL
-45 SLAIMLLGGVSFGL
+45 SLAIMLLGGVSFNL
-59 LPVSPLPQMD
+59 LPVSPLPQID
-69 FPVIVVQASLPG
+69 FPVIVVSASLPG

-98 FGSIAGVN
+98 FGAIAGIT
-106 TMSSRSSQGS
+106 TMSSSSSQGS
-116 TRVILQFDLDRD
+116 TRVILAFDSDRD

-142 SRTLLPS
+142 SRNLLPS
-149 GMRSMPTYKKV
+149 GMRSMPTYKKI
-160 NPSQAPIMVLSLTSD
+160 NPSQAPIMVLALTSD
-175 VLEKGQL
+175 VLQKGQL

-193 LSQVQGV
+193 LSQVPGV

-212 VRIELEPQSLN
+212 VRIELEPKALD

-238 ANVRRPKG
+238 ANQRRPKG
-246 SVEDDQRLW
+246 SLEDAERNW
-255 QVQANDQLEKAKD
+255 QIQANDQLEKAKD
-268 YESLIIHYN
+268 YEPLLIRYQD
-277 GGAALRLKD
+277 GAALRLRD
-286 VAKVSDGVEDRYNS
+286 IAKITDGVEDRYNS
-300 GFFND
+300 GFFNND
-305 DAAVLL
+305 SAVLL
-311 VINRQAGA
+311 VINRQSGA
-319 NIIETVNEI
+319 NIIETVRQI

-336 AVLPASVKLNLA
+336 AVLPSSVKLSLA

-353 VIKATLHEAEMT
+353 VITATLHEAEMT
-365 LLIAVALVILVVFLF
+365 LLIAVGLVILVVYLF

-412 NNLSLMAL
+412 NNFSLMAL

-437 ISRHIDEGVRPMRA
+437 ISRHIDDGVPPMKA
-451 AYLGAQEVGFTLLSM
+451 AYLGAEEVGFTLLSM

-481 GIIESLFREFSITL
+481 GIVTNLFREFSITL
-495 AAAIVV
+495 SAAIIV
-501 SLVVSLTLTPMLCAR
+501 SLIVSLTLTPMLCAR
-516 WLKPHTP
+516 WLKPHVK
-523 GQENRLQRWSRRAN
+523 GQMTGLQRWSHRINER
-537 DWMVGKY
+537 MVAAY

-553 HKRLTLL
+553 HRRLTLL
-560 SLFVTIG
+560 SLLLTVG

-603 MQPKMEIFRRAVLK
+603 MQPKMEIFRKAVLA
-617 DEAVE
+617 DPAVE

-628 GGNNGTNNAFM
+628 GGNGGTNNAFM
-639 LVRLKPIKERSISA
+639 IVRLKPVSERKVSS

-660 RKEMPKVPGAQLMLM
+660 RENMPKVPGGRLMLM

-681 FGGGREQTT
+681 FGGGREQTS

-700 DLGALREW
+700 DLGELRTW
-708 YPKVVTALKALPELT
+708 YPKVVAALKALPELT

-733 RQVTLIVDR
+733 QQVTLVVDR

-775 NQYQVVMEVNPKY
+775 NQYQVVMEVNQKY

-796 QVQVITADGARIPLS
+796 QVQVITADGARVPLS
-811 TIAHYENS
+811 TSAHYENS
-819 LENDRVSHEGQFASE
+819 LEDDRVSHEGQFASE
-834 SIAFDMAEG
+834 SISFDMAEG
-843 VTVEQGGAAIERA
+843 VTVEQGTAAIERA
-856 IAKVG
+856 IARLG
-861 LPEDVIAKMAGTA
+861 MPEDVIVKVAGTA

-927 YALGG
+927 YVLGG

-965 SQGMAPL
+965 HQGLEPL

-995 GALPLLMSRAEGAE
+995 GALPLLLSRAEGAE

-1041 RLRHRFNKWRGVRT
+1041 KLRHRFNHWRGVRT

>member
-1 MQGPLR
+1 
-7 EQARSHRGAAGL
+7 
-19 VGWCGGQSSMNLSG
+19 MNLSG

-59 LPVSPLPQMD
+59 LPVSPLPQID
-69 FPVIVVQASLPG
+69 FPVIVVSASLPG
-81 ASPEVMASTV
+81 ASPEVMASSV

-98 FGSIAGVN
+98 FGAISGVN

-116 TRVILQFDLDRD
+116 TRVILQFDQNRD

-142 SRTLLPS
+142 SRNLLPS

-175 VLEKGQL
+175 VLAKGEL

-193 LSQVQGV
+193 LSQVPGV

-212 VRIELEPQSLN
+212 VRIELEPQLLN

-230 DVRNTIAN
+230 DVRDTIAN

-246 SVEDDQRLW
+246 AVSDDERNW
-255 QVQANDQLEKAKD
+255 QIQANDQLEKAKD
-268 YESLIIHYN
+268 YEPLIIRYQD
-277 GGAALRLKD
+277 GAALRLSN
-286 VAKVSDGVEDRYNS
+286 VAKVTDSVEDRYNS
-300 GFFND
+300 GFFNN

-319 NIIETVNEI
+319 NIIETVNTI
-328 KAQLPALQ
+328 KAQLPALE
-336 AVLPASVKLNLA
+336 AVLPASVKLNVA

-365 LLIAVALVILVVFLF
+365 LLIAVALVIVVVFLF
-380 LGNFRASLIPTLAV
+380 LGNWRASLIPTLAV

-399 GTFAVMY
+399 GTFAIMY

-437 ISRHIDEGVRPMRA
+437 ISRHIDAGISPLKA
-451 AYLGAQEVGFTLLSM
+451 AYLGSKEVGFTLLSM

-516 WLKPHTP
+516 WLKPHVP
-523 GQENRLQRWSRRAN
+523 GTENAMQRWSIRVN
-537 DWMVGKY
+537 DRMVLGY
-544 ATSLDWVLR
+544 ARSLDWVLR
-553 HKRLTLL
+553 HKRLTLF
-560 SLFVTIG
+560 SLLLTVG
-567 VNIALYVVVPKTFMP
+567 VNVALYVVVPKTFMP

-603 MQPKMEIFRRAVLK
+603 MQPKMEIFRKAVLA
-617 DEAVE
+617 DPAVD

-628 GGNNGTNNAFM
+628 GGGSGTNNALM
-639 LVRLKPIKERSISA
+639 LVRLKPITERKISA

-660 RKEMPKVPGAQLMLM
+660 RDNMPKVPGGRLMLM

-681 FGGGREQTT
+681 FGGGREQTS

-700 DLGALREW
+700 DLDALRKW
-708 YPKVVTALKALPELT
+708 YPKVVAAFKALPQLT

-733 RQVTLIVDR
+733 QQVTLVVDR

-752 DMVTAVLNNAYSQ
+752 NMVTTVLNNAYSQ

-775 NQYQVVMEVNPKY
+775 NQYQVVMEINPKY
-788 AQDPITLK
+788 AQDPQTLD
-796 QVQVITADGARIPLS
+796 QVKIITADGARIPLS

-819 LENDRVSHEGQFASE
+819 LQADRVEHEGQFASQ
-834 SIAFDMAEG
+834 SISFDMALG
-843 VTVEQGGAAIERA
+843 VSLEQGTAAIERE
-856 IAKVG
+856 IAKLG
-861 LPEDVIAKMAGTA
+861 LPEEVIVKMAGTG
-874 DAFAATQKSQP
+874 DAFASTQKNQP
-885 WMILG
+885 FMILG
-890 ALVAVYLVLGVL
+890 ALVAVYLVLGIL

-927 YALGG
+927 YLTGG
-932 EFSLISLLGLFL
+932 EFSLISLLGIFL

-965 SQGMAPL
+965 HSGLSPQA
-972 ESIRSAC
+972 SIRSAC

-995 GALPLLMSRAEGAE
+995 GALPLMLSQAEGAE

-1017 IIGGLIFSQVLT
+1017 IIGGLVFSQILT

-1041 RLRHRFNKWRGVRT
+1041 RARHRFNKWRGVRT

>member
-1 MQGPLR
+1 
-7 EQARSHRGAAGL
+7 
-19 VGWCGGQSSMNLSG
+19 MNLSG

-98 FGSIAGVN
+98 FGAIAGVN

-142 SRTLLPS
+142 SRNLLPS

-212 VRIELEPQSLN
+212 VRIELEPQALN

-230 DVRNTIAN
+230 DVRKTIAG

-255 QVQANDQLEKAKD
+255 QIQANDQLEKAKD

-286 VAKVSDGVEDRYNS
+286 VAKVTDGVEDRYNS

-437 ISRHIDEGVRPMRA
+437 ISRHIDEGVKPMKA
-451 AYLGAQEVGFTLLSM
+451 AYLGAKEVGFTLLSM

-523 GQENRLQRWSRRAN
+523 GQENRLQRWSRRTN

-553 HKRLTLL
+553 HRRLTLL
-560 SLFVTIG
+560 SLIITVG
-567 VNIALYVVVPKTFMP
+567 VNVALYVVVPKTFMP

-603 MQPKMEIFRRAVLK
+603 MQPKMETFRRAVLK

-639 LVRLKPIKERSISA
+639 LVRLKPIKERNISA

-708 YPKVVTALKALPELT
+708 YPKVVTALRALPELT

-733 RQVTLIVDR
+733 QQVTLIVDR

-752 DMVTAVLNNAYSQ
+752 NMVTAVLNNAYSQ

-788 AQDPITLK
+788 AQDPVTLN

-811 TIAHYENS
+811 TIAHYESS
-819 LENDRVSHEGQFASE
+819 LEDDRVSHEGQFASE
-834 SIAFDMAEG
+834 SISFDMAEG
-843 VTVEQGGAAIERA
+843 VTVEKGSAAIERA

-885 WMILG
+885 FMILG
-890 ALVAVYLVLGVL
+890 ALLAVYLVLGVL

-927 YALGG
+927 YVLGG

-965 SQGMAPL
+965 HQGMAPL

-995 GALPLLMSRAEGAE
+995 GALPLLLSRAEGAE

-1017 IIGGLIFSQVLT
+1017 IIGGLIFSQILT

-1041 RLRHRFNKWRGVRT
+1041 KARHRFNKWRGVRT

>member
-1 MQGPLR
+1 
-7 EQARSHRGAAGL
+7 
-19 VGWCGGQSSMNLSG
+19 MNLSG

-45 SLAIMLLGGVSFGL
+45 SLAIMLLGGVSFVL

-69 FPVIVVQASLPG
+69 FPVIVVSASLPG

-98 FGSIAGVN
+98 FGAIAGVN

-116 TRVILQFDLDRD
+116 TRVIMQFDQDRD

-142 SRTLLPS
+142 SRNLLPS

-175 VLEKGQL
+175 VLAKGEL

-193 LSQVQGV
+193 LSQVPGV

-212 VRIELEPQSLN
+212 VRIELEPQLLN

-246 SVEDDQRLW
+246 AVSNDEHNW
-255 QVQANDQLEKAKD
+255 QIQANDQLEKAKD
-268 YESLIIHYN
+268 YEPLIIRYQD
-277 GGAALRLKD
+277 GAALRLSH
-286 VAKVSDGVEDRYNS
+286 VAKVQDGVEDRYNS
-300 GFFND
+300 GFFNN

-319 NIIETVNEI
+319 NIIETVNAI

-399 GTFAVMY
+399 GTFAIMY
-406 LYGFSL
+406 LFGFSL

-437 ISRHIDEGVRPMRA
+437 ISRHIDAGISPMKA
-451 AYLGAQEVGFTLLSM
+451 AYLGAKEVGFTLLSM

-516 WLKPHTP
+516 WLKPHVP
-523 GQENRLQRWSRRAN
+523 GTENAMQRWSIRLN
-537 DWMVGKY
+537 DRMVLGY
-544 ATSLDWVLR
+544 ARSLDWVLR

-560 SLFVTIG
+560 SLLLTIG
-567 VNIALYVVVPKTFMP
+567 VNVALYVVVPKTFMP

-603 MQPKMEIFRRAVLK
+603 MQPKMDIFRQAVLA
-617 DEAVE
+617 DPAVD

-628 GGNNGTNNAFM
+628 GGNSGTNNAVM
-639 LVRLKPIKERSISA
+639 IVRLKPITERKISA

-660 RKEMPKVPGAQLMLM
+660 RDNMPKVPGGRLMLM

-681 FGGGREQTT
+681 FGGGREQTS

-700 DLGALREW
+700 DLGELRTW
-708 YPKVVTALKALPELT
+708 YPKVVAALKSLPELT

-733 RQVTLIVDR
+733 QQVTLVVDR

-788 AQDPITLK
+788 AQDPQTLD

-811 TIAHYENS
+811 AIAHYENS
-819 LENDRVSHEGQFASE
+819 LQDDRVEHEGQFASE
-834 SIAFDMAEG
+834 TISFDMAPG
-843 VTVEQGGAAIERA
+843 VSLEQGTAAIERE
-856 IAKVG
+856 IAKLG
-861 LPEDVIAKMAGTA
+861 LPEEVIVKMAGTG

-885 WMILG
+885 FMILG
-890 ALVAVYLVLGVL
+890 ALVAVYLVLGIL

-927 YALGG
+927 YLTGG
-932 EFSLISLLGLFL
+932 EFSLISLLGIFL

-965 SQGMAPL
+965 HSGMGPQ

-995 GALPLLMSRAEGAE
+995 GALPLMLSHAEGAE

-1017 IIGGLIFSQVLT
+1017 IIGGLVFSQILT

-1041 RLRHRFNKWRGVRT
+1041 RARHRFNQWRGVRT

>member
-1 MQGPLR
+1 
-7 EQARSHRGAAGL
+7 
-19 VGWCGGQSSMNLSG
+19 MNLSG

-59 LPVSPLPQMD
+59 LPVAPLPQMD
-69 FPVIVVQASLPG
+69 FPVIVVQASLAG

-98 FGSIAGVN
+98 FGAIAGVN

-142 SRTLLPS
+142 SRNLLPS

-160 NPSQAPIMVLSLTSD
+160 NPSQAPVMVLSLTSD

-193 LSQVQGV
+193 VSQVQGV

-212 VRIELEPQSLN
+212 VRIELEPQALN

-246 SVEDDQRLW
+246 SVEDSQRLW

-268 YESLIIHYN
+268 YESLIIHYAD
-277 GGAALRLKD
+277 GAALRLKD

-300 GFFND
+300 GFFNN

-336 AVLPASVKLNLA
+336 AVLPASVKLNVA

-380 LGNFRASLIPTLAV
+380 LGNFRASMIPTLAV

-437 ISRHIDEGVRPMRA
+437 ITRHIDKGVPPMKA

-481 GIIESLFREFSITL
+481 GIVESLFREFSITL
-495 AAAIVV
+495 AASIVV
-501 SLVVSLTLTPMLCAR
+501 SLLVSLTLTPMLCAR

-523 GQENRLQRWSRRAN
+523 GEENRLQRWSQRAN
-537 DWMVGKY
+537 EWMVGKY

-553 HKRLTLL
+553 HRRLTLL
-560 SLFVTIG
+560 SLIVTVG
-567 VNIALYVVVPKTFMP
+567 VNIALYIVVPKTFMP

-603 MQPKMEIFRRAVLK
+603 MQPKMETFRRAVLK
-617 DEAVE
+617 DDAVQ

-628 GGNNGTNNAFM
+628 GGTNGTNNAFM
-639 LVRLKPIKERSISA
+639 LVRLKPIKERNISA

-660 RKEMPKVPGAQLMLM
+660 RKEMPKVAGAQLMLM

-690 SQYSYILQSG
+690 SQYSYILQSA
-700 DLGALREW
+700 DLGELREW

-733 RQVTLIVDR
+733 QQVTLIVDR

-819 LENDRVSHEGQFASE
+819 LEDDRVSHEGQFASE
-834 SIAFDMAEG
+834 SISFDMAEG
-843 VTVEQGGAAIERA
+843 VTVEQGTAAIERA
-856 IAKVG
+856 IARLG
-861 LPEDVIAKMAGTA
+861 MPEDVIVKMAGTA

-965 SQGMAPL
+965 HQGMAPL

-995 GALPLLMSRAEGAE
+995 GALPLLLSRAEGAE

-1041 RLRHRFNKWRGVRT
+1041 KLRHRFNHWRGVRT

>member
-1 MQGPLR
+1 
-7 EQARSHRGAAGL
+7 
-19 VGWCGGQSSMNLSG
+19 MNLSG

-98 FGSIAGVN
+98 FGAIAGVN

-142 SRTLLPS
+142 SRNLLPS

-212 VRIELEPQSLN
+212 VRIELEPQALN

-268 YESLIIHYN
+268 YESLIIRYN

-567 VNIALYVVVPKTFMP
+567 VNIALYIVVPKTFLP

-628 GGNNGTNNAFM
+628 GGSNGTNNAFM
-639 LVRLKPIKERSISA
+639 LVRLKPIKERNISA

-708 YPKVVTALKALPELT
+708 YPKVVTALRALPELT

-843 VTVEQGGAAIERA
+843 VTVEQGSAAIERA

-874 DAFAATQKSQP
+874 NAFAATQKSQP

-965 SQGMAPL
+965 HQGMAPL

-995 GALPLLMSRAEGAE
+995 GALPLLLSRAEGAE

-1041 RLRHRFNKWRGVRT
+1041 KLRHRFNKWRGVRT

>member
-1 MQGPLR
+1 
-7 EQARSHRGAAGL
+7 
-19 VGWCGGQSSMNLSG
+19 MNLSG
-33 PFIKRPVATMLL
+33 PFIRRPVATMLL
-45 SLAIMLLGGVSFGL
+45 SLAIILLGGVSFGL
-59 LPVSPLPQMD
+59 LPVAPLPNMD
-69 FPVIVVQASLPG
+69 FPVIVVSASLPG

-98 FGSIAGVN
+98 LGTIAGIS

-142 SRTLLPS
+142 SRNLLPS

-193 LSQVQGV
+193 LSQVSGV

-212 VRIELEPQSLN
+212 VRVELEPQLLN
-223 QYGVALD
+223 QYGVSLD
-230 DVRNTIAN
+230 DVRTTIAN
-238 ANVRRPKG
+238 ANVRKPKG
-246 SVEDDQRLW
+246 SVEDADHNW

-268 YESLIIHYN
+268 YEPLIIRYQD
-277 GGAALRLKD
+277 GAALRLSH
-286 VAKVSDGVEDRYNS
+286 VAKVSDAVEDRYNA

-305 DAAVLL
+305 KQAVLL

-319 NIIETVNEI
+319 NIIETVAQI

-336 AVLPASVKLNLA
+336 AVLPASVNLDLA

-365 LLIAVALVILVVFLF
+365 LLIAVTLVILVVFFF

-406 LYGFSL
+406 LSGFSL

-437 ISRHIDEGVRPMRA
+437 ISRHIDKGVPPMQA
-451 AYLGAQEVGFTLLSM
+451 AYLGAKEVGFTLLSM

-481 GIIESLFREFSITL
+481 GIIASLFREFSITL
-495 AAAIVV
+495 AASIVV

-516 WLKPHTP
+516 WLKPHDP
-523 GQENRLQRWSRRAN
+523 DRENPLQRWSRRLN
-537 DWMVGKY
+537 ERMVAGY
-544 ATSLDWVLR
+544 DRSLGWALR
-553 HKRLTLL
+553 HRRLTLL
-560 SLFVTIG
+560 SLLLTIG

-582 QQDTGQLIGFVRGDD
+582 QQDTGQLIGFIRGDN

-603 MQPKMEIFRRAVLK
+603 MQPKMEIYRKAVLA
-617 DEAVE
+617 DPAVD

-628 GGNNGTNNAFM
+628 GGNGGSNNATM
-639 LVRLKPIKERSISA
+639 IVRLKPIKERNIA
-653 QKVIERL
+653 ADKVIERL
-660 RKEMPKVPGAQLMLM
+660 RKNMPQVPGGRLFLM

-690 SQYSYILQSG
+690 SQYQYILQSG
-700 DLGALREW
+700 DLTSLRLW
-708 YPKVVTALKALPELT
+708 YPKVLAALKSLPELT
-723 AIDAREGRGA
+723 AIDGREGRGA
-733 RQVTLIVDR
+733 QQVTLQVDR
-742 DQAKRLGVDM
+742 DTAKRLGVDM
-752 DMVTAVLNNAYSQ
+752 NMVTAVLNNAYSQ
-765 RQISTIYDSL
+765 RQVSTIYDSL

-788 AQDPITLK
+788 AQDPVTLE
-796 QVQVITADGARIPLS
+796 QVQVITAAGERIPLS
-811 TIAHYENS
+811 SFTHYERS
-819 LENDRVSHEGQFASE
+819 LENDRVTHDGQFASE
-834 SIAFDMAEG
+834 DISFDLAEG
-843 VTVEQGGAAIERA
+843 VTLEQASTAIEHA
-856 IAKVG
+856 VAKVG
-861 LPEDVIAKMAGTA
+861 LPSDVIAKMAGTA
-874 DAFAATQKSQP
+874 DTFAAAQKSQP

-890 ALVAVYLVLGVL
+890 ALVVVYLVLGIL

-927 YALGG
+927 YLLGG
-932 EFSLISLLGLFL
+932 QFSLISLLGLFL

-965 SQGMAPL
+965 ESGMTPL

-995 GALPLLMSRAEGAE
+995 GALPLLLSSAEGAE
-1009 MRQPLGLT
+1009 MRHPLGLT
-1017 IIGGLIFSQVLT
+1017 IIGGLIFSQILT

-1041 RLRHRFNKWRGVRT
+1041 RLRRRVNQWRGVRT